1 MPPTEQPSKATLE
14 KLWPLAIAA
23 AGLVAVVNFLVALLI
38 AIFGDVLHPA
48 LAESQ
53 AWVLF
58 VVAGVAMAVQAVL
71 MAVMHRQLWV
81 RQQEGELP
89 QARWRGGLRLPVTAA
104 LAHPAVRR
112 RLRVVR
118 HAGRRRRSGASAF
131 VRVGRSVVM

>member
-1 MPPTEQPSKATLE
+1 MPPTEQPPKATLE

-23 AGLVAVVNFLVALLI
+23 AGLVAALNFLAALLI
-38 AIFGDVLHPA
+38 AVFGDVLHPA

-58 VVAGVAMAVQAVL
+58 VVAGMAMAVQAVL

-81 RQQEGELP
+81 RQHVGELP
-89 QARWRGGLRLPVTAA
+89 RAGWRGGLRLPITAA
-104 LAHPAVRR
+104 LAQPGVRR

-131 VRVGRSVVM
+131 VGLGRSVVM